1 MPTQPTHIAMWSG
14 PRNISTAMLR
24 SWGNRADTA
33 VYDEPL
39 YAHFLRATGMDHP
52 GAEEII
58 AAGETDWRKVV
69 AEITGPIP
77 GGKTIWYQ
85 KHMTH
90 HLLPD
95 MGMEMGWID
104 RLTNC
109 FLIREPRAM
118 LTSYIKVR
126 PDFTME
132 DLGLP
137 QQRLIFDYVRA
148 TTGRIPPVI
157 AAEDVLRDPRRT
169 LGLLCA
175 ALELPFDD
183 AMLSWP
189 PGPRSTDGV
198 WAKYWYASV
207 ERSTSFI
214 PYSPKD
220 DPVPPRYAAMMDE
233 CDQLYAE
240 MAAHKLS

>member
-1 MPTQPTHIAMWSG
+1 MTLQPKRIAMWSG

-39 YAHFLRATGMDHP
+39 YACFLHATGMDHP
-52 GAEEII
+52 GADEVM

-77 GGKTIWYQ
+77 GGKPIWYQ

-95 MGMEMGWID
+95 MGMDWIG

-109 FLIREPRAM
+109 FLIREPREM

-126 PDFTME
+126 PDFTLE

-137 QQRLIFDYVRA
+137 QQRLIFDYVR
-148 TTGRIPPVI
+148 TITGRIPPVI
-157 AAEDVLRDPRRT
+157 TAEDVLRDPRRT
-169 LGLLCA
+169 LGLLCD
-175 ALELPFDD
+175 ALDLPFND

-207 ERSTSFI
+207 ESSTGFM

-220 DPVPPRYAAMMDE
+220 DPVPLRYAALMDE
-233 CDQLYAE
+233 CDQLYTE
-240 MAAHKLS
+240 MAAHKLE

>member
-1 MPTQPTHIAMWSG
+1 
-14 PRNISTAMLR
+14 MLR

-39 YAHFLRATGMDHP
+39 YGCFLRETGMDHP
-52 GAEEII
+52 GA
-58 AAGETDWRKVV
+58 GYGWYETDWRKVV
-69 AEITGPIP
+69 AEITGPVP
-77 GGKTIWYQ
+77 DGKPIWYQ

-95 MGMEMGWID
+95 LGMEMGWID
-104 RLTNC
+104 QLTNC
-109 FLIREPRAM
+109 FLIREPRQM

-148 TTGRIPPVI
+148 STGQLPPVV
-157 AAEDVLRDPRRT
+157 AAEDVLKNPRRT

-175 ALELPFDD
+175 ALEVPFDE

-189 PGPRSTDGV
+189 PGRWADG
-198 WAKYWYASV
+198 
-207 ERSTSFI
+207 
-214 PYSPKD
+214 
-220 DPVPPRYAAMMDE
+220 
-233 CDQLYAE
+233 LG
-240 MAAHKLS
+240 